1 MDDSVKFCPNCG
13 TKTPSN
19 DKRPRATTS
28 DTSFFETHSDTSGFQ
43 AENPGS
49 AFDTLSNKSGF
60 QAENPSSAFET
71 HEEGV
76 SGFIADSAKSS
87 IGKTSNEFTL
97 IDDSKKT
104 FVMRDEKKLD
114 NQGAMG
120 CVSSAIWTEGRS
132 EKKVLLKRLFKPADA
147 NQEKLFSNEGFM
159 SRDYGGSSIVK
170 LYGKGETDEFYFMI
184 MEFYEGQT
192 LDKLINQGAY
202 LKKIQPICTLIQEIL
217 KALGEL
223 HKAEVVHRDFKPA
236 NIIIRPNGKPVIL
249 DLGLA
254 CQPGLS
260 DINGVKKIGTPK
272 YAAPEQMRG
281 TFSCASDIYSVG
293 IIFLEMYTGK
303 SDFDMVYSL
312 PQPYKNFVMKC
323 LAKEVGKRYA
333 NAEEALEALKATS
346 EIKEV
351 KKKNNIN
358 DEPDNN
364 FSTVTI
370 LGYREP
376 ILFHSAVKI
385 FCDGI
390 LTDEVQYCGKT
401 EIKIKE
407 PCDIYFKLQFKKTK
421 PFRVNGG
428 EWILLSWNGNDI
440 DAFLTDKNSYQTDIV
455 EVENAG
461 HKRIIF
467 AIIMTVL
474 IILYNL
480 GKRFLT

>member
-1 MDDSVKFCPNCG
+1 MHCTNCGQKLDNSVKFCPNCG
-13 TKTPSN
+13 TKSPFYNTQSQTTP
-19 DKRPRATTS
+19 D
-28 DTSFFETHSDTSGFQ
+28 
-43 AENPGS
+43 
-49 AFDTLSNKSGF
+49 
-60 QAENPSSAFET
+60 SSAFET
-71 HEEGV
+71 NVEGT
-76 SGFIADSAKSS
+76 SGFTANSAKPSTEM
-87 IGKTSNEFTL
+87 GTNEFTL
-97 IDDSKKT
+97 TDDLKKT
-104 FVMRDEKKLD
+104 FVLRDEKKLES
-114 NQGAMG
+114 QGAMG

-132 EKKVLLKRLFKPADA
+132 EKKILLKRLFKPADA

-159 SRDYGGSSIVK
+159 SRDYGGSSIAK

-192 LDKLINQGAY
+192 LDQLINQGAY
-202 LKKIQPICTLIQEIL
+202 LKKIQPTCTLIQEIL

-272 YAAPEQMRG
+272 YAAPEQMSGR
-281 TFSCASDIYSVG
+281 FSCASDIYSVG

-323 LAKEVGKRYA
+323 LNKDAGKRYA
-333 NAEEALEALKATS
+333 NAEEALEAFKKLDEK
-346 EIKEV
+346 KET
-351 KKKNNIN
+351 KKKSNS
-358 DEPDNN
+358 DETDNT

-376 ILFHSAVKI
+376 VLVHPAVKI
-385 FCDGI
+385 FCNDI
-390 LTDEVQYCGKT
+390 LTDEVQHCGKT

-407 PCDIYFKLQFKKTK
+407 PCDIYFKSGFKKTQ

-428 EWILLSWNGNDI
+428 EWILLSWDGNNI
-440 DAFLTDKNSYQTDIV
+440 QAFLTDPQNYQSDIA
-455 EVENAG
+455 EAESAG
-461 HKRIIF
+461 HKRMAITIICV
-467 AIIMTVL
+467 VL
-474 IILYNL
+474 LLLYHL
-480 GKRFLT
+480 AKKLLA